1 MFGSRVS
8 RRKNNTK
15 ASERKRG
22 VKMDLLDLFQEDLT
36 TDLTEQEVTLLNEC
50 ESVISKGIK
59 AFKEVWGA
67 LLEVRDSRLY
77 RKEFRTFEDYCVV
90 KWNLSK
96 RYINRNLK
104 ALDTLNNLGPIGPNN
119 LVTESQ
125 LRPLTNLE
133 PEIQR
138 QVVKDVQEINP
149 KAPTSL
155 IQDVVNQ
162 YGGINA
168 VLKELKLNPDLVFE
182 SEQDLINKAKSLI
195 PAPVPVVQEVI
206 KHVEIIK
213 DGELIDV
220 INENKD
226 KIATLENYV
235 SQLKSSLSDKNK
247 SISELEK
254 IKSEKYSLE
263 RQLQIAKND
272 LQRLEALDI
281 NEDKVNEAMHKL
293 ISFEQR
299 QKQMS
304 ETITIS
310 SELINVVIDSRKFFA
325 ENLLILNQLKTT
337 PDSLENIKNQSN
349 ELVDIVEN
357 WLIQFKQKF
366 LNEQTKTLMVI

>member
-104 ALDTLNNLGPIGPNN
+104 ALDTLNNLGPIGPHFE
-119 LVTESQ
+119 TERQ

-195 PAPVPVVQEVI
+195 PAPAPLVQEVI

-213 DGELIDV
+213 DGELMDKLEEKDIY
-220 INENKD
+220 IN
-226 KIATLENYV
+226 
-235 SQLKSSLSDKNK
+235 QLKSSLSDKNK
-247 SISELEK
+247 ELSQKDMSIRDSQAKLKDVELLEVEIK
-254 IKSEKYSLE
+254 ELKKKVESSNDIELNDLINHKEELKKEIEYDLKGFDLKDKLIKAKTEFINSTKEIILTKSENINYEFLKPLA
-263 RQLQIAKND
+263 QD
-272 LQRLEALDI
+272 LNNLVQEW
-281 NEDKVNEAMHKL
+281 
-293 ISFEQR
+293 
-299 QKQMS
+299 
-304 ETITIS
+304 
-310 SELINVVIDSRKFFA
+310 LINF
-325 ENLLILNQLKTT
+325 QKTY
-337 PDSLENIKNQSN
+337 I
-349 ELVDIVEN
+349 
-357 WLIQFKQKF
+357 
-366 LNEQTKTLMVI
+366 